1 MKFIRKGLAKM
12 RRLIRAVPEDY
23 FGPIKADTQKFHYV
37 PESELSAVEADLII
51 AKDLE
56 PWRIDA
62 SGEPWYRLENQDN
75 EA

>member
-51 AKDLE
+51 AKDLS
-56 PWRIDA
+56 PWRVDA
-62 SGEPWYRLENQDN
+62 SGMSWYKLEADEND
-75 EA
+75 